1 MKEIYLLDDEGI
13 EAWNYTKNSNN
24 TIAGVNDPDEFRSL
38 MEAFHVMGFSTEEQV
53 SILRVIA
60 AVLHIGNIDVVPE
73 RRGGEDARLPDR
85 GQAERVSHVLGIPVD
100 AFVKGL
106 LKPRVKAGREWVN
119 QSRTAEQVKQSLDA
133 LAKALYERG
142 FGKLVEMVNSKLD
155 TRGEGDGFIGV
166 LDIAGFEIFEVT
178 TSALPEL
185 ISNWKLIFLLGKQ
198 VNSFE
203 QLCINYTNEK
213 LQQFFNHHMFV
224 LEQEE
229 YEREKIEW
237 KFIDFGHDLQPTID
251 LIELSNVSSY
261 PDISLEGILT
271 TFTHSLSVFSPALMR
286 TALCQKPVTNP
297 LPKNF
302 TPSGIR
308 ERQNTSVPSLS
319 RDSCSP
325 TTLLKL
331 NTLQKAGWKRIRILS
346 MTTSQN
352 YWQLPMTNI
361 SLRCLPTMPKMR
373 TRMEISRRAE

>member
-1 MKEIYLLDDEGI
+1 MITYPCIRTCPETRQNLTFLQLQMRLSGTCLKIKRTRVFWSRAYLYFVNTPIGVAANFSPSGESGAGKTENTKKVIQYLAAVASESSSSRQLGTLELQILRANPILEAFGNAQTLRNNNSSRFGKFIRIEFTRSGQIAGAFIDWYLLEKSRVVNQSGNERNYHVFYQLLRGANKQMKEIYLLDDEGI

-178 TSALPEL
+178 ILP
-185 ISNWKLIFLLGKQ
+185 Q
-198 VNSFE
+198 
-203 QLCINYTNEK
+203 
-213 LQQFFNHHMFV
+213 
-224 LEQEE
+224 
-229 YEREKIEW
+229 
-237 KFIDFGHDLQPTID
+237 
-251 LIELSNVSSY
+251 
-261 PDISLEGILT
+261 
-271 TFTHSLSVFSPALMR
+271 
-286 TALCQKPVTNP
+286 
-297 LPKNF
+297 
-302 TPSGIR
+302 
-308 ERQNTSVPSLS
+308 
-319 RDSCSP
+319 
-325 TTLLKL
+325 
-331 NTLQKAGWKRIRILS
+331 RIL
-346 MTTSQN
+346 N
-352 YWQLPMTNI
+352 
-361 SLRCLPTMPKMR
+361 
-373 TRMEISRRAE
+373 

>member
-1 MKEIYLLDDEGI
+1 MITYPCIRTCQETKQNLTFLQLQMRLSGTCLKIKRIRVFWSRAYLYFVNIPIGMAANFSSSGESGAGKTENTKKVIQYLAAVASESSSSRQLGTLELQILRANPILEAFGNAQTLRNNNSSRFGKFIRIEFTRSGQIAGAFIDWYLLEKSRVVNQSGNERNYHVFYQLLRGANKQMKEIYLLDDEGI

-178 TSALPEL
+178 ILPQQIL
-185 ISNWKLIFLLGKQ
+185 NLKVDVFFLLGKTGQ
-198 VNSFE
+198 
-203 QLCINYTNEK
+203 QL
-213 LQQFFNHHMFV
+213 
-224 LEQEE
+224 
-229 YEREKIEW
+229 
-237 KFIDFGHDLQPTID
+237 
-251 LIELSNVSSY
+251 
-261 PDISLEGILT
+261 
-271 TFTHSLSVFSPALMR
+271 
-286 TALCQKPVTNP
+286 
-297 LPKNF
+297 
-302 TPSGIR
+302 
-308 ERQNTSVPSLS
+308 
-319 RDSCSP
+319 
-325 TTLLKL
+325 
-331 NTLQKAGWKRIRILS
+331 
-346 MTTSQN
+346 
-352 YWQLPMTNI
+352 
-361 SLRCLPTMPKMR
+361 
-373 TRMEISRRAE
+373 RAAVH

>member
-1 MKEIYLLDDEGI
+1 MITYPCIRTCQETKQNLTFLQLQMRLSGTCLKIKRIRVFWSRAYLYFVNIPIGMAANFSSSGESGAGKTENTKKVIQYLAAVASESSSSRQLGTLELQILRANPILEAFGNAQTLRNNNSSRFGKFIRIEFTRSGQIAGAFIDWYLLEKSRVVNQSGNERNYHVFYQLLRGANKQMKEIYLLDDEGI

-178 TSALPEL
+178 ILPQQIL
-185 ISNWKLIFLLGKQ
+185 NLKVDVFFFLGKTGQ
-198 VNSFE
+198 
-203 QLCINYTNEK
+203 QL
-213 LQQFFNHHMFV
+213 
-224 LEQEE
+224 
-229 YEREKIEW
+229 
-237 KFIDFGHDLQPTID
+237 
-251 LIELSNVSSY
+251 
-261 PDISLEGILT
+261 
-271 TFTHSLSVFSPALMR
+271 
-286 TALCQKPVTNP
+286 
-297 LPKNF
+297 
-302 TPSGIR
+302 
-308 ERQNTSVPSLS
+308 
-319 RDSCSP
+319 
-325 TTLLKL
+325 
-331 NTLQKAGWKRIRILS
+331 
-346 MTTSQN
+346 
-352 YWQLPMTNI
+352 
-361 SLRCLPTMPKMR
+361 
-373 TRMEISRRAE
+373 RAAVH

>member
-1 MKEIYLLDDEGI
+1 MTTYPCIRICQETKQNLTFLQLQMKLSGICLKIKRTKVFWSRAYLHFVNIFIGVAANFPSGESGAGKTENTKKVIQYLAAVASESSSSRQLGTLELQILRANPILEAFGNAQTLRNNNSSRFGKFIRIEFTKSGQIAGAFIDWYLLEKSRVVNQSGNERNYHVFYQLLRGANKQMKEIYLLDDEGI

-60 AVLHIGNIDVVPE
+60 AVLHIGNIEVVPE

-106 LKPRVKAGREWVN
+106 LKPRVKAGREWVH

-178 TSALPEL
+178 ILPEW
-185 ISNWKLIFLLGKQ
+185 ISNG
-198 VNSFE
+198 S
-203 QLCINYTNEK
+203 
-213 LQQFFNHHMFV
+213 
-224 LEQEE
+224 
-229 YEREKIEW
+229 
-237 KFIDFGHDLQPTID
+237 
-251 LIELSNVSSY
+251 
-261 PDISLEGILT
+261 
-271 TFTHSLSVFSPALMR
+271 
-286 TALCQKPVTNP
+286 
-297 LPKNF
+297 
-302 TPSGIR
+302 
-308 ERQNTSVPSLS
+308 
-319 RDSCSP
+319 
-325 TTLLKL
+325 
-331 NTLQKAGWKRIRILS
+331 
-346 MTTSQN
+346 
-352 YWQLPMTNI
+352 
-361 SLRCLPTMPKMR
+361 
-373 TRMEISRRAE
+373 